1 MYHETEIKP
10 LPFPLITRLLKKRQD
25 DLVNYIWE
33 NDLVNAKKAEDD
45 IKVYRF
51 KLELGDIYEVP
62 F

>member
-10 LPFPLITRLLKKRQD
+10 LPFPLIARLLKERQK
-25 DLVNYIWE
+25 DLASYIWE
-33 NDLVNAKKAEDD
+33 NDFANAKKAEED
-45 IKVYRF
+45 IKTYRF